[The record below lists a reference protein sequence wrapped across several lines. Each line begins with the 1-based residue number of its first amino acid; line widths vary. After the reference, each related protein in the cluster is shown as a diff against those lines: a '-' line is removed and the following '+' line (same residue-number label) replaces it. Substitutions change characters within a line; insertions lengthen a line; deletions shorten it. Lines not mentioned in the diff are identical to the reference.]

1 MLWVCSLD
9 FYSPKNI
16 GYHPW
21 QSIKGS
27 SELDAVSGHDNEMTA
42 GNI

>member
-1 MLWVCSLD
+1 MLWVCSLN
-9 FYSPKNI
+9 FNSPKTI

-21 QSIKGS
+21 QSIKGT
-27 SELDAVSGHDNEMTA
+27 SESDVVSGHGNELTA